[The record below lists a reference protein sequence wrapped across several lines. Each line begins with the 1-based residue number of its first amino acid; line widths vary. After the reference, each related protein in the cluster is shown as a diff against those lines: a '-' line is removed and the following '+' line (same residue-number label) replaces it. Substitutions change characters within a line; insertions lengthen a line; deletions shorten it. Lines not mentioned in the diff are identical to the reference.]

1 MKRALGYLFIFSLF
15 TNSIL
20 ATSAVSA
27 TSSSPDTWA
36 GPIQTKVIRDLSPS
50 EVQNRPDCV
59 YGSARKKNLA
69 QPFEYLL
76 GSIPVLKNLI
86 YEDLGQQCLIQNDQ
100 GLFTSTYTK
109 SLHYI
114 AQSSNHYGN
123 DANSMFG
130 INIGAYNHL
139 DPSPAG
145 DVVMLQGRPTYFD
158 KTYYAI
164 LHRNMSKGTPSI
176 SGTNLV
182 WGFND
187 SSAEKLKYVNG
198 TEIRLSAH
206 AFSAN
211 GKYLVFQ
218 TNNNTNIVNLE
229 TMSLTPVLTDGSTTG
244 GALAVSNDGKYVAV
258 LRNGLH
264 IINTENCALIFPKGQ
279 WSTPTSTALNGCI
292 RIQNRLPEINSAFT
306 SSNYYLRPYFDATG
320 AKLRLSAGTRIA
332 GISPNASGPTA
343 YTWSELEISATNYVS
358 NTEGYLAMGDSFSS
372 GEGDLFGGTWY
383 EPGTDEQGNKETFE
397 DRNLCHLSRRSYPY
411 LIAKELGFLSGDAS
425 EPTTPEDSGL
435 FHSVACSGAVLH
447 NIIGGANNGTVDYAA
462 NEKFF
467 SDANNQ
473 FRNDYLSSLGRWQP
487 GRLKQLDIL
496 DPTIF
501 GGYSALEHKPS
512 AITVGISGND
522 AGFGDTIK
530 ACTMPGTCKQ
540 AVAGSFDL
548 SSLALRIM
556 RLKPKLVETY
566 KSVKS
571 ASPESRVYVHGY
583 PIFVQG
589 YNGTCDANV
598 RLDSQETVMVEE
610 GIKYMNK
617 IVQSA
622 ASEAGVFYIDI
633 ENILEGSNLCSGVID
648 SGKENGRTV
657 NGVTA
662 GNDVDFK
669 ICILR
674 SGCLGKESFHP
685 NQFAHKLYKVRVLQT
700 TGNLT
705 YDMPNAQKTTTPV
718 PDSYFG
724 PVALSEV
731 SAINNGGSYTIVIPE
746 SKPFLSN
753 NSGNIKIN
761 QPGLMPGSLLRVEL
775 QSTPVKIAE
784 ITVPSSGKIDTNVTL
799 PSGTE
804 SGSHELHLLGISNF
818 GELIDYYE
826 PIVVAVSETDF
837 DGDGVM
843 NSDDSCPATFNI
855 FVDIDIDEIDD
866 TCDPT
871 AVGSI
876 VIVETPLVI
885 DPPMDTP
892 PEENNLD
899 GRNLDKGQ
907 PNPETVAGDEDL
919 PQVLGV
925 ATVDTTVENE
935 SQRVLG
941 VADTL
946 EVTGYAMILNIIV
959 GTITIFI
966 AILLFRHRR
975 D

>member
-1 MKRALGYLFIFSLF
+1 MKRALGYIFIFSLF
-15 TNSIL
+15 ANSL
-20 ATSAVSA
+20 LVNSAASA
-27 TSSSPDTWA
+27 TASQSDIWA
-36 GPIQTKVIRDLSPS
+36 GPLQTNVVSDLSPS

-59 YGSARKKNLA
+59 YGSVRKKNLA

-86 YEDLGQQCLIQNDQ
+86 YEDLGQQCLIQNNQ

-109 SLHYI
+109 SLHYS
-114 AQSSNHYGN
+114 AQSSNYYGN

-164 LHRNMSKGTPSI
+164 LHRNMSKGAPSI
-176 SGTNLV
+176 SVTNLV
-182 WGFND
+182 WGLND
-187 SSAEKLKYVNG
+187 PSAEKLKYVNG

-229 TMSLTPVLTDGSTTG
+229 TMTLTPVLTDSSTTG

-264 IINTENCALIFPKGQ
+264 FINTENCALSFPKGQ
-279 WSTPTSTALNGCI
+279 WSTPTSTTLNGCS

-332 GISPNASGPTA
+332 GISPNASGPSA

-358 NTEGYLAMGDSFSS
+358 DAQGYLAMGDSFSS

-383 EPGTDEQGNKETFE
+383 EPGTDEQGNKDTFE
-397 DRNLCHLSRRSYPY
+397 GRNLCHLSRRSYPY
-411 LIAKELGFLSGDAS
+411 LIAKELGLLSGDAS
-425 EPTTPEDSGL
+425 EPTTPSDSGL
-435 FHSVACSGAVLH
+435 FHSVACSGAIVN
-447 NIIGGANNGTVDYAA
+447 NIIGKDGKLRLIPG
-462 NEKFF
+462 NEDDF
-467 SDANNQ
+467 SITQNQ
-473 FRNDYLSSLGRWQP
+473 FRNDYLGVLGRWQP

-496 DPTIF
+496 NPTVF
-501 GGYSALEHKPS
+501 GGYFALESKPG

-540 AVAGSFDL
+540 AISGSFD
-548 SSLALRIM
+548 SSNLAIRIM
-556 RLKPKLVETY
+556 KLKSKLVETY
-566 KSVKS
+566 NAIKSG
-571 ASPESRVYVHGY
+571 SPESKVYVHGY
-583 PIFVQG
+583 PVFVQG

-598 RLDSQETVMVEE
+598 RLDAQETALVEQ
-610 GIKYMNK
+610 GVKYMNK

-622 ASEAGVFYIDI
+622 ALEAGVFYIDI
-633 ENILEGSNLCSGVID
+633 ENILAGTNLCSGVID

-662 GNDVDFK
+662 GNDVDFDL
-669 ICILR
+669 CILR

-685 NQFAHKLYKVRVLQT
+685 NQFAHKLYKERVLQT

-705 YDMPNAQKTTTPV
+705 YDMPNAQKTNTPV
-718 PDSYFG
+718 PGTYFG
-724 PVALSEV
+724 PVALSEA
-731 SAINNGGSYTIVIPE
+731 SAINKGGNYTVVIPE
-746 SKPFLSN
+746 PKPFLSN
-753 NSGNIKIN
+753 NAGSYKIN
-761 QPGLMPGSLLRVEL
+761 QSGLMPNSLLRVEL
-775 QSTPVKIAE
+775 QSTPTTLVEYIVPANGVIDKV
-784 ITVPSSGKIDTNVTL
+784 ITIPANVD
-799 PSGTE
+799 
-804 SGSHELHLLGISNF
+804 SGSHEVHLLGISNF
-818 GELIDYYE
+818 GDKIDYYE
-826 PIVVAVSETDF
+826 PLVVAVSETDF
-837 DGDGVM
+837 DGDGVL
-843 NSDDSCPATFNI
+843 NDDDSCPATFDI
-855 FVDIDIDEIDD
+855 FVDIDIDGIDD
-866 TCDPT
+866 VCDPI
-871 AVGSI
+871 AVEPI
-876 VIVETPLVI
+876 VIADAQPEQHAEPLDEVI
-885 DPPMDTP
+885 
-892 PEENNLD
+892 NLD

-925 ATVDTTVENE
+925 ATADTTVENE
-935 SQRVLG
+935 SQQVLG
-941 VADTL
+941 VTDTL
-946 EVTGYAMILNIIV
+946 EVTGYAIILNIIV

-966 AILLFRHRR
+966 AILLFRPRR